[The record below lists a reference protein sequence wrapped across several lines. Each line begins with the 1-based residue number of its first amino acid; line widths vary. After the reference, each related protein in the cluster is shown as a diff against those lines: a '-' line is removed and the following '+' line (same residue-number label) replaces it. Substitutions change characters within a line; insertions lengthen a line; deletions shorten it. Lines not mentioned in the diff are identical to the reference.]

1 MWFGCWESLCVLLV
15 RSEEKRKGLRAFS
28 LLPGKNQWPLQN
40 PKRLSHHH
48 QHWEH
53 HLKSAQ
59 LKTLRYTHTHTHSCF
74 LFLLHSP
81 MPLQLTT
88 THYMLQHNC
97 NPSLPYKRLPL
108 FTSLVQLNCPTT
120 PGLQLF
126 RKKYNHY
133 VFINS
138 QYSYQMLVGI
148 FLNIYICTK
157 L

>member
-1 MWFGCWESLCVLLV
+1 MLRKPVCASGEIRREKERSSCLLTSA
-15 RSEEKRKGLRAFS
+15 REKISGLYKIQNDFRITISTENITWS
-28 LLPGKNQWPLQN
+28 LL
-40 PKRLSHHH
+40 S
-48 QHWEH
+48 
-53 HLKSAQ
+53 LKPFD
-59 LKTLRYTHTHTHSCF
+59 THTHTHSCF

-81 MPLQLTT
+81 MPLQLTI

>member
-59 LKTLRYTHTHTHSCF
+59 LKTLRYTHTHTVAFSFYFTRQCHYNSPPLTTCYSTTVIPPCHTNGC
-74 LFLLHSP
+74 LFLRVWYNW
-81 MPLQLTT
+81 T
-88 THYMLQHNC
+88 
-97 NPSLPYKRLPL
+97 
-108 FTSLVQLNCPTT
+108 VQLHQVSNCLERNTITMFLLTVNIPTKCW
-120 PGLQLF
+120 LASF
-126 RKKYNHY
+126 
-133 VFINS
+133 
-138 QYSYQMLVGI
+138 
-148 FLNIYICTK
+148 
-157 L
+157 